1 MQLSGAGGGGGGG
14 GGASGDRD
22 PEWASRLLLHYPQLA
37 SAALHAQR
45 SSLFSETELGRVM
58 APIAEL
64 DLLKCS
70 PPRYCVLS
78 PEELDLEVRVSSS
91 AVRSLWEAPS
101 DDEEDMDDF
110 VPRPGTST
118 PIKTRC
124 QDSRETVPLYR
135 CSSEASSTVRSA
147 SPPSSASP
155 APCFLA
161 TAAAAAASVG
171 SARAD
176 SPPGRRL
183 RAAPSDAAHFDR
195 LLRIIVDEEKWRVAD
210 AALLHQPMLNLNCLA
225 CDVLDFEQQLDEDTK
240 TCNQSAQESW
250 VDKTSAE
257 TERESAARSALEP
270 KRSAPIVFTS
280 TTVPESSGVL
290 HVPAQPSRPAS
301 SPDSRSASEHTA
313 ATAILRFP
321 EPSALPPDAGR
332 HPSASPSPSPHA
344 LGPRPRRRPP
354 PPHAPPLAAP
364 TPSPTPAGPDAPRR
378 PGAAGRRGAADSR
391 PCRRLYRDVC
401 CQQRA
406 ERRPEAAAAAP
417 PAAGAVAACCRWRWR
432 ARLEQDLPPPPNSTA
447 RWRSR
452 LRPRGP
458 RPLTEPLLPQG
469 RAREEGCSA
478 HKARAP
484 AAAAPAAARPQGANA
499 RRILINIFKDFFYS
513 PNVLV
518 CHKHF
523 KQCDILWE
531 VSAVNEKNN
540 KESSNCKRSAAFSS
554 RFEN

>member
-78 PEELDLEVRVSSS
+78 PEELDLEVRVSSA

-118 PIKTRC
+118 PIKTCR
-124 QDSRETVPLYR
+124 QDSRWEAEPALTRSLALAAASVCSSETVPLYR

-161 TAAAAAASVG
+161 TAAAAAAAASVG

-210 AALLHQPMLNLNCLA
+210 AALLHQPVLLAADDLDWFRHMHPERYDEMLNLNCLA

-321 EPSALPPDAGR
+321 EPSALPLTPAAT
-332 HPSASPSPSPHA
+332 PSASPSPSPM
-344 LGPRPRRRPP
+344 PSP
-354 PPHAPPLAAP
+354 AASPSP
-364 TPSPTPAGPDAPRR
+364 TPSPTPSPSPAPTPEPDACPGPDAPA
-378 PGAAGRRGAADSR
+378 GGAGRGGGGGGRADSR
-391 PCRRLYRDVC
+391 PCRRLYRDVLASSA
-401 CQQRA
+401 RT
-406 ERRPEAAAAAP
+406 PPPKPPPPPPPPP
-417 PAAGAVAACCRWRWR
+417 PALVPLLSLAVAKPV
-432 ARLEQDLPPPPNSTA
+432 LEQDLPAPANSSCALAKPPSPTRAA
-447 RWRSR
+447 RPAHRAASCHKAA
-452 LRPRGP
+452 P
-458 RPLTEPLLPQG
+458 G
-469 RAREEGCSA
+469 RRAASA
-478 HKARAP
+478 HKAPPPPPPPPPPPAP
-484 AAAAPAAARPQGANA
+484 KERMHAA
-499 RRILINIFKDFFYS
+499 
-513 PNVLV
+513 
-518 CHKHF
+518 
-523 KQCDILWE
+523 
-531 VSAVNEKNN
+531 
-540 KESSNCKRSAAFSS
+540 
-554 RFEN
+554 